1 MKILNKKNLKWWGS
15 QKSEVW
21 AFKQNGDWYLIKN
34 KQNEPQEL
42 KKQKSQDLGKIN
54 WGQIV
59 ASSLIG
65 AALAVGGF
73 FLFLTFILLKNEI

>member
-1 MKILNKKNLKWWGS
+1 MKILNKNNLKWWGN

-42 KKQKSQDLGKIN
+42 KKQKSQDLDKIN

>member
-1 MKILNKKNLKWWGS
+1 MKILNKKNLKWWGD